1 MKKIAI
7 VLLLALSLVACQDPP
22 QAAIDSAKAQVTAAE
37 TAEAA
42 KYAQTELSAAQEAM
56 RAADAEVAAQAEK
69 FALFRNYEQ
78 AQKLYADA
86 QAKADAAAKAAADN
100 KAKAKTEAEAAATAA
115 ETAANDAKAAVDTL
129 GGCKRKPKGF
139 DADVEALK
147 GRADGLV
154 AEIGPIKASITS
166 EDFQGATTRANSVK
180 DQATTLVADVTAAKE
195 KIKCN

>member
-7 VLLLALSLVACQDPP
+7 VLLLALSLVACQEPP
-22 QAAIDSAKAQVTAAE
+22 QASIDSAKAGLTAAE

-42 KYAQTELSAAQEAM
+42 KYAQTELSAAQEAL

-86 QAKADAAAKAAADN
+86 QAKADAAAQAAAAN
-100 KAKAKTEAEAAATAA
+100 KAKAKTEAETAVASA

-129 GGCKRKPKGF
+129 GACRRKPKGF
-139 DADVEALK
+139 EADVEALK

-154 AEIGPIKASITS
+154 AEIGPIKASISS
-166 EDFQGATTRANSVK
+166 EDFQGATTRANSVRE
-180 DQATTLVADVTAAKE
+180 QATALVTDVTSAKE
-195 KIKCN
+195 KIKCT

>member
-1 MKKIAI
+1 MKKFAI
-7 VLLLALSLVACQDPP
+7 VLLLALSLVACQEPP
-22 QAAIDSAKAQVTAAE
+22 QAAIDSAKAGLTAAE

-42 KYAQTELSAAQEAM
+42 KYAQAELSAAQEAQ

-86 QAKADAAAKAAADN
+86 QAKADAAAQAAAAN
-100 KAKAKTEAEAAATAA
+100 KAKAKTEAETAAASA

-129 GGCKRKPKGF
+129 SACKRKPKGF

-154 AEIGPIKASITS
+154 AEIGPIKAAVSS
-166 EDFQGATTRANSVK
+166 EDFMGATTRANSVR
-180 DQATTLVADVTAAKE
+180 DQSTALVTDVTAAKE
-195 KIKCN
+195 KIKC

>member
-7 VLLLALSLVACQDPP
+7 VLLLALSLVACQEPP
-22 QAAIDSAKAQVTAAE
+22 QASIDTAKQGLATAE
-37 TAEAA
+37 SAEAA
-42 KYAQTELSAAQEAM
+42 KYAQTELSAAQEAL

-86 QAKADAAAKAAADN
+86 QAKAEAAATAAAAN
-100 KAKAKTEAEAAATAA
+100 KAKAKAEAEAASVDA
-115 ETAANDAKAAVDTL
+115 ETAANDAKAAVESL
-129 GGCKRKPKGF
+129 GACKRKPKGF

-154 AEIGPIKASITS
+154 AEIDGIKAAVAS
-166 EDFQGATTRANSVK
+166 EDYQGATTRANSVK
-180 DQATTLVADVTAAKE
+180 EQANALVADVTAAKE
-195 KIKCN
+195 KIKCS